1 MNISSMIMKLW
12 KQIKYHYRLIFLFQ
26 KLLNLIF
33 EKSKKTV
40 EKTISIIYTINI
52 FNVLSCAGKR

>member
-1 MNISSMIMKLW
+1 MRANKISLET
-12 KQIKYHYRLIFLFQ
+12 YIFIS
-26 KLLNLIF
+26 KTLNLIF

-40 EKTISIIYTINI
+40 EKTILIIYTINI

>member
-1 MNISSMIMKLW
+1 MKLW